1 MLPEKVKSLLKSR
14 RFWIATVGLVSVCAS
29 ELIGVDLNQEQ
40 IIGVVT
46 VVVAWVI
53 CDSVRPTA

>member
-46 VVVAWVI
+46 VVVG
-53 CDSVRPTA
+53 DSGKDS